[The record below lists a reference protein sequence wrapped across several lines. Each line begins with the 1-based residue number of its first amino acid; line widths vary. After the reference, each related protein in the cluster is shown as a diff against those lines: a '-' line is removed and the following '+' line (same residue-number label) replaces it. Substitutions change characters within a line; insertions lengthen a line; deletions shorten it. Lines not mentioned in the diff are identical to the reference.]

1 MGGAMRLL
9 RNLFVLLLMSLLVSA
24 CVTYSP
30 SERFIGMSREQ
41 VIAAMG
47 RPYPLPNELDQA
59 QRLDFPRGP
68 SGKHTYRVQFDTEGK
83 ASSYQQLLNEE
94 NFRLIKPGMDVDEVI
109 DLIGMS
115 RDSFGLAR
123 NRGYVWN
130 YRYFTPICR
139 WFQIEFTAEHKVRSS
154 GYGLPIECRPKVVSA
169 R

>member
-1 MGGAMRLL
+1 LL
-9 RNLFVLLLMSLLVSA
+9 RNLFVLPLMSLLFSA

-47 RPYPLPNELDQA
+47 RPYPVPDELDQA

-83 ASSYQQLLNEE
+83 ATSYQQLLNEE

-123 NRGYVWN
+123 NRVYVWN